1 MSVNLYSFLRKK
13 HKKPFLG
20 ALFAVVFLSAFFVTT
35 KADAQTPGPRPIED
49 YLTLWGIAPYPQPT
63 NVALKNAEANGIG
76 YFGPL
81 PKEQGGYDDAGILKK
96 IKAPIT
102 LIIDQKKFRE
112 WNMVAGTYYRGMVDP
127 SLKQYLRLTNQ
138 SFVARIYQK
147 DTSGNIINLS
157 YAEIPVCSFLT
168 CLNGP
173 NDSVGDSAT
182 RRKWAKDGVPSDR
195 IIKFAEPAG
204 TFANF
209 WNANSDGYAEGG
221 PSGETPLSIGG
232 AAASGAIIGSVIP
245 GVGTTIGAVLGLG
258 INYFANTDGPIL
270 VMKQT
275 AIVTL
280 PVNTNLEKGKPAY
293 IDLWYMGLAR
303 MTTSD
308 DTFEPAAEPAQIQA
322 DPQYGKRI
330 QYFDIPLED
339 GRNNQR
345 FPFFQIGETR
355 EFKTPESG
363 EVANT
368 QAQSAEEEI
377 STFTNNLETNKE
389 DSFLPACDI
398 MNGWRLVGSANG
410 TFMGCIAQ
418 FTYYMIYRPVA
429 WFAGLM
435 GELFDFFLGY
445 SLSDSSYRQPFIVDG
460 WKLVRDISNIFFII
474 ILIWTGLATVFN
486 MDGISM
492 KKIVPAL
499 IINALLINFSLFG
512 TQVIIDISNIT
523 ARIFYN
529 STQVC
534 TGDCKD
540 ENPKDGTPDNLLISS
555 TGYKS
560 LSVAI
565 TSGFNPQ
572 RLFGTDVINS
582 AKSAPIKGGSTATI
596 NPSEDDDYG
605 KVSSGTDQAGYFI
618 IVCLVASLIMFAV
631 AKMFWGT
638 AFMFLGRIIGLYIV
652 MIFSPFAVVTRG
664 NMPLIGKV
672 PELSWD
678 SWVKDLTSYALLAP
692 IFVFFLYIISAF
704 VQSGF
709 MEAAINSTDDSFFVK
724 VLRISI
730 PMLIV
735 YFMLQ
740 QGVGIAKKYAGKM
753 GEIVQNSASK
763 FAGIGAGVAVGVATG
778 GTALL
783 GRGAMSVANKG
794 LGTWAATNKDNGGLK
809 GMLAGGTNRFLKW
822 GNKTSFDVRN
832 TGLGKN
838 ITGGLGAGVL
848 GSMGIKL
855 QDNVSGSIGLGEK
868 DYLGGNVKARKKAK
882 DDKEKRI
889 EEKTDMSH
897 LTDTQ
902 AQKVWEN
909 RSKKINEHR
918 AEVIWEESRVAE
930 LESGKHATSGGLTEE
945 KAAELKGKRE
955 EAQVL
960 VKELEVAITSGNKD
974 QQKIVNEKLNKNAED
989 QKALTVPLMAILA
1002 NEKKGDKHKEQET
1015 YNKSLE
1021 RAQIETKSKYGD
1033 VKSAKD
1039 LSEVNRYEYQKR
1051 MLEDSLLLSK
1061 DKKRAGLWALGA
1073 GIFSNY
1079 IDSEQ
1084 QIELEVMKKS
1094 VSAFEKKHNK
1104 KDNRVLKLESNL
1116 QEIDDV
1122 IKNHI
1127 EKTLKDTGKK
1137 FSDLQDD
1144 EKITQLNIARSQAEA
1159 RKEEAEEVYKKAKE
1173 EYRAKTKKA
1182 KEEGRKLTQEEEES
1196 HNKIVDE
1203 YYRSAEEFESLK
1215 NIQKTRAKAEED
1227 LDKEK
1232 IRVKT
1237 EEDRKGDAK
1246 KKKDGDDGGGDKKK
1260 KDE

>member
-1 MSVNLYSFLRKK
+1 VNLYSFLRKK
-13 HKKPFLG
+13 HNKPFLG
-20 ALFAVVFLSAFFVTT
+20 AFFAVVFLSVFFVTT
-35 KADAQTPGPRPIED
+35 IKAEAQTPGPRPISD
-49 YLTLWGIAPYPQPT
+49 YLTLWGTAPYPQPT
-63 NVALKNAEANGIG
+63 NQALKNAEANGIG

-81 PKEQGGYDDAGILKK
+81 PKEQGGYDDEGILKK

-102 LIIDQKKFRE
+102 LVIDQKKFRE
-112 WNMVAGTYYRGMVDP
+112 WNMVAGTYYRGMIDP

-147 DTSGNIINLS
+147 DASGNIINLS
-157 YAEIPVCSFLT
+157 YAEVPVCSFLT

-182 RRKWAKDGVPSDR
+182 RKKWAKDGVPSDR

-204 TFANF
+204 TFSNF
-209 WNANSDGYAEGG
+209 WNATSDGYAEGG

-245 GVGTTIGAVLGLG
+245 GVGTTVGAVLGLG

-280 PVNTNLEKGKPAY
+280 PVNTNLEKGKSAY

-308 DTFEPAAEPAQIQA
+308 DTFEPAAEPAQIKA

-330 QYFDIPLED
+330 QYFNIPLED
-339 GRNNQR
+339 GRDNQR

-363 EVANT
+363 EVAST

-398 MNGWRLVGSANG
+398 MNGWRLVGDANG

-534 TGDCKD
+534 TGECKD
-540 ENPKDGTPDNLLISS
+540 ENPKDGTPDNLLESS

-572 RLFGTDVINS
+572 RLFSTDVINS
-582 AKSAPIKGGSTATI
+582 AKSTPPRGGNAALDEGSNSNDEGVKKA
-596 NPSEDDDYG
+596 
-605 KVSSGTDQAGYFI
+605 SSGTEQAGYFI
-618 IVCLVASLIMFAV
+618 IVCLIASLIMFAV

-664 NMPLIGKV
+664 NMPLISKI
-672 PELSWD
+672 PELSW
-678 SWVKDLTSYALLAP
+678 SNWIKDLTSYALLAP

-709 MEAAINSTDDSFFVK
+709 METAINSTGDTFFEK
-724 VLRISI
+724 VLRTAI

-735 YFMLQ
+735 YFMLR
-740 QGVGIAKKYAGKM
+740 QGVGIAKNYAGKM
-753 GEIVQNSASK
+753 GELVQNSASK
-763 FAGIGAGVAVGVATG
+763 FAGIGAGVAVGVASG

-783 GRGAMSVANKG
+783 GRGAMSFANKVG
-794 LGTWAATNKDNGGLK
+794 GTWAATNKDAGGLK

-832 TGLGKN
+832 TALGKN
-838 ITGGLGAGVL
+838 VTGGLGAGVL

-909 RSKKINEHR
+909 RSKKMNEHR

-930 LESGKHATSGGLTEE
+930 LESGKHAISGGLTEE

-989 QKALTVPLMAILA
+989 QKALTVPLMAVLA
-1002 NEKKGDKHKEQET
+1002 NEKKGDKHKEEKDGIYDKALKQ
-1015 YNKSLE
+1015 
-1021 RAQIETKSKYGD
+1021 AQSETKNKYGD

-1079 IDSEQ
+1079 IDSQ
-1084 QIELEVMKKS
+1084 QQMELEVMKKGID
-1094 VSAFEKKHNK
+1094 AFEKKHNK
-1104 KDNRVLKLESNL
+1104 KDNRVLKLKADL
-1116 QEIDDV
+1116 QEIDDL
-1122 IKNHI
+1122 INSHI
-1127 EKTLKDTGKK
+1127 DKTL
-1137 FSDLQDD
+1137 SDGRKATQLDD
-1144 EKITQLNIARSQAEA
+1144 NERVTYLNIAKENAE
-1159 RKEEAEEVYKKAKE
+1159 RELREKEDKYKASKAVYEAKKPEDRTEEDHKNHNKAVDDY
-1173 EYRAKTKKA
+1173 YRAMDSLDALRNANKNRAKK
-1182 KEEGRKLTQEEEES
+1182 EDDLE
-1196 HNKIVDE
+1196 
-1203 YYRSAEEFESLK
+1203 
-1215 NIQKTRAKAEED
+1215 RAKAEED
-1227 LDKEK
+1227 
-1232 IRVKT
+1232 
-1237 EEDRKGDAK
+1237 RKSGDK
-1246 KKKDGDDGGGDKKK
+1246 KKKEDDGGDKKK
-1260 KDE
+1260 KEE